1 MRKLS
6 LLLILSA
13 GAAACL
19 PPAKAP
25 PPAPA
30 RKEAAARLTPEQAKR
45 VEQLYYKAVGA
56 YSRNDMA
63 TADAQLKEILSI
75 NPAHKPSLELREKIR
90 LATRQN

>member
-1 MRKLS
+1 MKKLIP
-6 LLLILSA
+6 LIFLFC
-13 GAAACL
+13 AAACL

-25 PPAPA
+25 PPPA
-30 RKEAAARLTPEQAKR
+30 KKEAVVRLTPEQAKK

-63 TADAQLKEILSI
+63 VANAHLKEILSI

-90 LATRQN
+90 LAVKQN